1 MIAALRSWLRP
12 GSQRRADHLRVTLY
26 TRADCSCC
34 EKAKGVL
41 EPRRRKYGFAVEEVD
56 IDADPALAE
65 AYGTSVPV
73 VAIDGKVRFRG
84 KVEPALLDRLLEA
97 EARKAPKG

>member
-1 MIAALRSWLRP
+1 MP
-12 GSQRRADHLRVTLY
+12 ADHLNITLY
-26 TRADCSCC
+26 TRAHCSCC
-34 EKAKGVL
+34 EKAKAVL
-41 EPRRRKYGFAVEEVD
+41 EPRRLRHGFAVEEVD
-56 IDADPALAE
+56 IDGDPGLVE

-97 EARKAPKG
+97 ESKRKSGPKDGR